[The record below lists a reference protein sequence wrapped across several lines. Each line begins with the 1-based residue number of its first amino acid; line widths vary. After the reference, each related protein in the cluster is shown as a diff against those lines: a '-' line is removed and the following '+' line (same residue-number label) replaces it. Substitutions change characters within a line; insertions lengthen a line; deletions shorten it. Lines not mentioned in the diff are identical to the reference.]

1 MNTWHWAFVFL
12 TGLLMMLGCRTD
24 PRITALENELR
35 LQEDRI
41 YELQD
46 SLETA
51 QASLD
56 ACQKENE
63 TPRKGEGE
71 ADTTPERTL
80 PRAPTPPEPP
90 AKFAPAEG
98 KPAKSAKSSVPP
110 KAEEIPDLQIEMP
123 EPGDFKPEVPNTL
136 KSAPAA
142 PGVLPTPPLRDAP
155 KAIPNPSRG
164 KDAPDEAP
172 PFKPGANKGA
182 GPVLPRADVGSIDS
196 ASARVQ
202 KIALDELLTGAFDVD
217 GRPGDDGL
225 SVVVQPLD
233 DGGRR
238 AVAAGPISVVLID
251 PALSGEA
258 ARVARWDFT
267 AEETAAM
274 YRKSG
279 SAEGFHLELRWPD
292 GTSLAHDDLRLF
304 VRYTT
309 ADGRKLQA
317 EKPIEIAL
325 AGGPPPRDATARS
338 TPTWRRKET
347 IEQRPQ
353 TPDFSSSRLEAPA
366 PPPPP
371 PDVPVAQSS
380 RRPTWSPE
388 RR

>member
-1 MNTWHWAFVFL
+1 MNTWHGAVVL
-12 TGLLMMLGCRTD
+12 LMGLLMLGCRTD

-46 SLETA
+46 SLKTA
-51 QASLD
+51 QESLEASQQD
-56 ACQKENE
+56 GEAS
-63 TPRKGEGE
+63 RKDEGE
-71 ADTTPERTL
+71 SDAASERIS
-80 PRAPTPPEPP
+80 PRALAPPEPP
-90 AKFAPAEG
+90 AKLAPAER
-98 KPAKSAKSSVPP
+98 KPAKTTTPSGSP
-110 KAEEIPDLQIEMP
+110 KTEELPELQIEMP
-123 EPGDFKPEVPNTL
+123 APGDFKTDVPETL
-136 KSAPAA
+136 KSTPA
-142 PGVLPTPPLRDAP
+142 PGELPLPKLRDAP

-164 KDAPDEAP
+164 KDAPGEAP
-172 PFKPGANKGA
+172 PFQPGANKGA
-182 GPVLPRADVGSIDS
+182 GPALPRADAGSIDP

-202 KIALDELLTGAFDVD
+202 KITLDELLTGAFDVD

-233 DGGRR
+233 DNGRR
-238 AVAAGPISVVLID
+238 AVAAGPISVVVID
-251 PALSGEA
+251 PAISGEA

-292 GTSLAHDDLRLF
+292 QTAIRHDELRLF

-309 ADGRKLQA
+309 ADGRKLHA
-317 EKPIEIAL
+317 EKPIEVAL

-338 TPTWRRKET
+338 TPAWRRKEV
-347 IEQRPQ
+347 IEPQPQ
-353 TPDFSSSRLEAPA
+353 TPDFSSSRLESPA

-371 PDVPVAQSS
+371 SDAPVAQSS